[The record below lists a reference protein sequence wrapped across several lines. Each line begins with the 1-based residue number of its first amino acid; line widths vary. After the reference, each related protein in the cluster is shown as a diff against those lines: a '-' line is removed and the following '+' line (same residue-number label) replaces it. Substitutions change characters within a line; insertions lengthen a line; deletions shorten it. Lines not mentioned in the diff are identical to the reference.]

1 MKLYNLHA
9 LSGPVCRGDFLL
21 CIQTE
26 IMINMGNIK
35 IVLLNLIPNPMIIFF
50 ARPYV
55 TGATMQS
62 AIDVADKLFKTR
74 GILSTLDVLGEE
86 VDKEEDA
93 HAACDLYLRTID
105 ALGSRNHATVSIKL
119 GHMGFYVG
127 HDICHDNVESIIKKG
142 VEKNIVVT
150 IDMED
155 TDQTD
160 FTLKLYRE
168 MVEKYPSTGIVL
180 QTKLWRTNADIDLLD
195 GIQATVRLCIGIYDV
210 PRYVYQTKP
219 AMKENLL
226 ALMKKLFDKGHIVQI
241 GTHDETIIRRAVD
254 YIEEWDIPRERFEFQ
269 LLLGVPRGRIV
280 NELRKKNYAVRY
292 YLPFCERWDDGVA
305 YLRRRLNANP
315 YMMFYVM
322 RNIMR
327 GSV

>member
-1 MKLYNLHA
+1 MTDLKLA
-9 LSGPVCRGDFLL
+9 LLK
-21 CIQTE
+21 
-26 IMINMGNIK
+26 MIPQP
-35 IVLLNLIPNPMIIFF
+35 LIIFF

-62 AIDVADKLFKTR
+62 AIDVADKLFKSQ

-86 VDKEEDA
+86 VDREEDA

-105 ALGSRNHATVSIKL
+105 ALGTRNHATVSVKP
-119 GHMGFYVG
+119 GHMGFYVS
-127 HDICHDNVESIIKKG
+127 HDLCRSNIESIIKKG
-142 VEKNIVVT
+142 VEKKIAVT

-160 FTLKLYRE
+160 FTMKLYRE
-168 MVEKYPSTGIVL
+168 MVEKYPTTGTVL
-180 QTKLWRTNADIDLLD
+180 QSRLWRASDDIDLLD
-195 GIQATVRLCIGIYDV
+195 GITATVRLCIGVYDV
-210 PRYVYQTKP
+210 PRYVFQTKP

-241 GTHDETIIRRAVD
+241 ATHDEMIIRRAVD
-254 YIEEWDIPRERFEFQ
+254 YIEEWDIPHDRVEFQ
-269 LLLGVPRGRIV
+269 MLLGVPRGRII
-280 NELRKKNYAVRY
+280 NELRKKNFAVRY
-292 YLPFCERWDDGVA
+292 YLPFCEQWNDGVA

-315 YMMFYVM
+315 YFVFYVM

>member
-1 MKLYNLHA
+1 MSDLKLA
-9 LSGPVCRGDFLL
+9 
-21 CIQTE
+21 
-26 IMINMGNIK
+26 
-35 IVLLNLIPNPMIIFF
+35 LLNMIPQPMIILF

-55 TGATMQS
+55 AGATMQS
-62 AIDVADKLFKTR
+62 AIDVADRLYKTR
-74 GILSTLDVLGEE
+74 GILSTLDVLGED
-86 VDKEEDA
+86 VDREEDA

-105 ALGSRNHATVSIKL
+105 ALGSRDHATVSIKP
-119 GHMGFYVG
+119 GHMGFYVSS
-127 HDICHDNVESIIKKG
+127 DICYENVESIIQKG
-142 VEKNIVVT
+142 VEKNIAVT

-168 MVEKYPSTGIVL
+168 MVEKYPTTGTVL
-180 QTKLWRTNADIDLLD
+180 QSRLWRTSDDIDLLD
-195 GIQATVRLCIGIYDV
+195 GITATVRLCIGIYDV
-210 PRYVYQTKP
+210 PKCSYRTKL

-241 GTHDETIIRRAVD
+241 ATHDEAIIRRAVE
-254 YIEEWDIPRERFEFQ
+254 YIEEWDIPRERCEFQ
-269 LLLGVPRGRIV
+269 MLLGVPRNRII
-280 NELRKKNYAVRY
+280 NELRRKNYAIRY
-292 YLPFCERWDDGVA
+292 YLPFCERWDNGVA